1 MYVRAVT
8 SDLRVFA
15 WHRLSSVPLSQLIAF
30 CCPRMFALCDWSEV
44 EGTVDGNECVVLP
57 ATLPL
62 SSASMTQD
70 GAFLVENGE
79 SMLLWIGK
87 WALQGNRR
95 RQERGVALQRPGL
108 VCLVCFGVQVCAV
121 KLVGRR
127 LRCRHARVPSSRSRC
142 CVSRANSRPPGSA
155 DAGSGARASAATH
168 AARLDAVV
176 HHPARRRYRTAVRP
190 FSLARSANSP

>member
-1 MYVRAVT
+1 MT

-87 WALQGNRR
+87 WALQGKQTPPGEGRGIAETRVSLSGLFRR
-95 RQERGVALQRPGL
+95 ADLCRQVGWWPSSVSPRSSSFIQKPLLRLSGKQPTPWERGRWQW
-108 VCLVCFGVQVCAV
+108 CESF
-121 KLVGRR
+121 
-127 LRCRHARVPSSRSRC
+127 
-142 CVSRANSRPPGSA
+142 
-155 DAGSGARASAATH
+155 SGNACSQT
-168 AARLDAVV
+168 
-176 HHPARRRYRTAVRP
+176 
-190 FSLARSANSP
+190 